1 MNTQVDVVVVNY
13 NSGDALQNCLAQLLQ
28 PLTAALRV
36 WVIDNDSTDTSL
48 ADAEVWKDQFGL
60 IKQNENTGFSRACNL
75 GASQGQAAVVAFVNP
90 DCFVRA
96 EQLQQLANTLMSHE
110 KAALIGCRVLNQD
123 GSLQAASRRRLPT
136 FWRVFCHQTG
146 LSRWPGFK
154 GINIKDQGQFSQPQ
168 LVTAVNG
175 ACMLVKRQVFTALG
189 GFDEN
194 YPLHFEDLDLFTR
207 IGQAGQQVI
216 YEPAV
221 EVEHLH
227 GHSKQVP
234 AQIKKWKKQ
243 GLLRYFKL
251 YRPAWEH
258 WVLRLILG
266 SK

>member
-1 MNTQVDVVVVNY
+1 MNTPVDVVVVNY
-13 NSGDALQNCLAQLLQ
+13 NSGDALKTCLTQLLQ
-28 PLTAALRV
+28 PPIPALRV
-36 WVIDNDSTDTSL
+36 WVIDNDSTDRSL
-48 ADAEVWKDQFGL
+48 AEVEVWKDQFCL
-60 IKQNENTGFSRACNL
+60 IKQSENTGFSRACNL

-96 EQLQQLANTLMSHE
+96 EQLQQLANTLMDRE

-146 LSRWPGFK
+146 LSRWRWFK
-154 GINIKDQGQFSQPQ
+154 GINIKDQGLFSQPQ

-175 ACMLVKRQVFTALG
+175 ACMLVKRQVFSALG

-207 IGQAGQQVI
+207 IRKAGHQIVYDSATEVQHLQGHAKQD
-216 YEPAV
+216 PAKIT
-221 EVEHLH
+221 
-227 GHSKQVP
+227 S
-234 AQIKKWKKQ
+234 WKRQ
-243 GLLRYFKL
+243 GLLRYFEL
-251 YRPAWEH
+251 HRPAWEQ
-258 WVLRLILG
+258 WIMRLILG